1 LCKEN
6 DLGLWTV
13 EDDAIGYIRAHSR
26 TGASAQRSA
35 LNKDGCRVIIEE
47 GKPAQNRD
55 ALELL
60 VREGTQIKLYSLW
73 LLADPITR
81 RRPGGWRK
89 DLLAAIGRIRKRGGI
104 IKDVSL
110 QLQSAEPEQFSAMLT
125 YALEKLANNGRTVHL
140 QKLRQ
145 GRHEL
150 AFPVEI
156 ERKVELLWRNVRD
169 YPREQDVAKAI
180 KAIAKKYTTFRARR
194 KYGPRKK
201 RKN

>member
-1 LCKEN
+1 M
-6 DLGLWTV
+6 

-47 GKPAQNRD
+47 GKPAQNRN

-81 RRPGGWRK
+81 RRPGGWRR
-89 DLLAAIGRIRKRGGI
+89 DLLAAIGRIRKRGGV

-110 QLQSAEPEQFSAMLT
+110 QLASNEPEQFSAMLT

-140 QKLRQ
+140 QKLQQ
-145 GRHEL
+145 GRREL
-150 AFPVEI
+150 AFTAEVE
-156 ERKVELLWRNVRD
+156 KSVELLWRNVRD
-169 YPREQDVAKAI
+169 YPREADVAAALK
-180 KAIAKKYTTFRARR
+180 KVAKGYTTFRARR